1 MRHRASS
8 DDRSNALWG
17 RGSRGESRSNA
28 LWGRGG
34 RRAGVLASAIAVFA
48 MASVAVAG
56 SGGGGSGSTSRYDN
70 LKSYVQ
76 DTLLSSIAQN
86 PNQAFDVILQG
97 DPKQSSSVFIQ
108 KVLNENSGSTDENV
122 RASDVKKQFDS
133 IDGAQLTLTGK
144 QILRLAHSGLATSI
158 MPNESVKVQSVAL
171 PVSNPQL

>member
-56 SGGGGSGSTSRYDN
+56 SGGGSGSTSRYDN

-76 DTLLSSIAQN
+76 DTLLSS
-86 PNQAFDVILQG
+86 
-97 DPKQSSSVFIQ
+97 
-108 KVLNENSGSTDENV
+108 
-122 RASDVKKQFDS
+122 
-133 IDGAQLTLTGK
+133 
-144 QILRLAHSGLATSI
+144 
-158 MPNESVKVQSVAL
+158 
-171 PVSNPQL
+171 NPQLWPWSTGAPVDWLNSSPNAATIAVVDSGIDATRTADFGTKILGQVNLASLAPNSPGDGYGHGTFVAGIAAGQAPGYAGT